1 MRHRKA
7 VMSNPSAPARA
18 FLVLLF
24 ALALAAA
31 WPRVARAE
39 EADQPEAGATET
51 ESTADKPSAE
61 GFAPAE
67 QAAAAAGTEHSRTQA
82 MCARLDDLMTKGL
95 SYAERGKTAETRAS
109 LHCPPI
115 SRATQAA
122 EGARTK

>member
-1 MRHRKA
+1 
-7 VMSNPSAPARA
+7 MSNPSGPARA

-24 ALALAAA
+24 ALAVAAA

-39 EADQPEAGATET
+39 EADQPEAGATE
-51 ESTADKPSAE
+51 STDDKPSTE

-67 QAAAAAGTEHSRTQA
+67 QAAAAAGTEHSRSQA

-109 LHCPPI
+109 LHCPPT

-122 EGARTK
+122 EGVHTK